1 MKNKALVELRNHAE
15 GKLWPFPDRM
25 RHLQGTDT
33 DFYTESFI
41 FYTNIELA
49 FRELQDNIA
58 AICTEDEARRYAK
71 NILDIL
77 RYAKDQ
83 VNQYFV
89 RDTPAANDYNN
100 RLQQIEAA
108 GVSES
113 PESGLTPADSISEDK
128 LEYPAEAVALYV
140 NKICLWGEYLF
151 TTEFIEPATEPER
164 LELKEVN
171 TINEKL
177 LLLKYTGAY
186 ELLKSVCAGNVQR
199 TAALVAALTGEQASS
214 TRTKITYLDI
224 AHAGKESSP
233 YNKIHSFE
241 NVLTSLRKL
250 RIDTKK
256 ADEDYQILL
265 SKENKDKL

>member
-1 MKNKALVELRNHAE
+1 MKTQALFELRDHAE

-25 RHLQGTDT
+25 QHLQGTDT
-33 DFYTESFI
+33 DFNTESFTLY
-41 FYTNIELA
+41 FNIDLA

-58 AICTEDEARRYAK
+58 AICTKDEASRYAS
-71 NILDIL
+71 NVIEYL
-77 RYAKDQ
+77 RKARYQ
-83 VNQYFV
+83 VNQYFTG
-89 RDTPAANDYNN
+89 DSEYNKK
-100 RLQQIEAA
+100 LQQIETE

-113 PESGLTPADSISEDK
+113 PGSGLTPADSISGDK

-140 NKICLWGEYLF
+140 NKICLWGEHLF
-151 TTEFIEPATEPER
+151 TTEFIKPATEPER

-186 ELLKSVCAGNVQR
+186 ELLKSICAGNVQR
-199 TAALVAALTGEQASS
+199 TAALIAALTGEQASS

-233 YNKIHSFE
+233 YNKLHSFE

-265 SKENKDKL
+265 SKENRDKL